1 MSFSTFVACSVGF
14 FLESDRMSELFARL
28 KVLPKI
34 REVKDGVSFGF
45 SGSVI
50 DGVLDSVGVLGT
62 VGVAERRAASRLV
75 DSTDGVNDTGGV
87 DVDVFLARTGVV
99 IKVDEGFEQLKS

>member
-1 MSFSTFVACSVGF
+1 
-14 FLESDRMSELFARL
+14 
-28 KVLPKI
+28 VLPKI

-45 SGSVI
+45 SRSVI
-50 DGVLDSVGVLGT
+50 DGVLDRVGVVGT
-62 VGVAERRAASRLV
+62 VGVAERRASRLV